1 VRRDESSDLRDTLAD
16 ATVLVTGGSRG
27 IGRAISLACGRA
39 GADVIVASRRPSD
52 VDALRDELR
61 EHGSELLAIPA
72 DLADA
77 TQLARLAEEAWAW
90 RGRVDALV
98 NCAGMLVRQDVLETT
113 PEAWDDTFTLNVR
126 AAFFLSQALGRRMIE
141 AGGGAIV
148 NVASVAAEVTTRA
161 PVAYSVSKAALVHL
175 TRVLAVNFAPAVRVN
190 AVGPAYI
197 RTDIN
202 AAWLEQPANRDFV
215 LERTPLGRVG
225 APADV
230 AGAVVFLASGQAGYV
245 TGQHLLV
252 DGGWT
257 AQ

>member
-1 VRRDESSDLRDTLAD
+1 
-16 ATVLVTGGSRG
+16 VLVTGGSRG
-27 IGRAISLACGRA
+27 IGRAIALALGRA

-52 VDALRDELR
+52 ADGLADELR

-77 TQLARLAEEAWAW
+77 TQIARVADEAWDW

-98 NCAGMLVRQDVLETT
+98 NCAGMLVRQDVFATT
-113 PEAWDDTFTLNVR
+113 AADWDTTFALNVR
-126 AAFFLSQALGRRMIE
+126 AAFLVSQALGARMID

-148 NVASVAAEVTTRA
+148 NVASVAAEVTTKA

-175 TRVLAVNFAPAVRVN
+175 TRVLAVNFAPSVRVN

-197 RTDIN
+197 RTDLN
-202 AAWLEQPANRDFV
+202 TAWLDEPANHDFV
-215 LERTPLGRVG
+215 LERTPLARVG
-225 APADV
+225 VPEDV
-230 AGAVVFLASGQAGYV
+230 AGAVVFLASEQSAYV
-245 TGQHLLV
+245 TGQHLLI

-257 AQ
+257 AL